1 MLILNTAKVGAA
13 GGVLNPASY
22 AGARAELG
30 ITAYQ
35 LGSFLSSV
43 LAPLT
48 TKSGLGQFDCSGN
61 PQNVSGETVGSLAP
75 SIPRNGTN

>member
-35 LGSFLSSV
+35 LGSFFV
-43 LAPLT
+43 I
-48 TKSGLGQFDCSGN
+48 C
-61 PQNVSGETVGSLAP
+61 
-75 SIPRNGTN
+75 